1 MHDAIGLRTRV
12 VSDRHRGKC
21 VAANDHDVGY
31 FIMFAY
37 ALWCCCRKPR
47 GANYQRDRDR
57 TRMLLLMAACA
68 LYVSTL
74 AYLSEESAQWS
85 PDTLGAIMSASVH
98 PPTSSQ

>member
-1 MHDAIGLRTRV
+1 MRLDYERAPRAIA
-12 VSDRHRGKC
+12 SARGTH
-21 VAANDHDVGY
+21 VAANNHQPEY
-31 FIMFAY
+31 LIMFAY

-74 AYLSEESAQWS
+74 AYLSDESAQWS
-85 PDTLGAIMSASVH
+85 PDTLGAIMNVSVH
-98 PPTSSQ
+98 LPTSSQ